1 MWHFMGSY
9 VIVVV
14 IVQKSDEYCVNS
26 VHNREKYYM
35 RGESEKNWYRP
46 RFVRGIFIACN
57 GKGNTQ
63 KKQASVQSNSI
74 HSVLFLYEI
83 KTVGLSASWC
93 AN

>member
-1 MWHFMGSY
+1 MGSY

-35 RGESEKNWYRP
+35 RGESEKNCIDRASY
-46 RFVRGIFIACN
+46 VEYLLHAMA
-57 GKGNTQ
+57 KGTPK